1 MIIAWMLYA
10 TVLAG
15 FLAVAASL
23 LENGLSALG
32 IPTRWVWSA
41 ALLVSIIVPAT
52 ALVTPT
58 PSVQPLAVETALST
72 GIDFV
77 KPGVT
82 VGSRGFDGFRFLD
95 PINGLLTAVWL
106 FVTALILA
114 TLAWT
119 SWRTKRHASTWQP
132 SRVAGVNIVYSASSG
147 PAVVGCFPGTIV
159 LPRWTRRLGS
169 DRQEMMVMHEQ
180 EHIRAR
186 DTALI
191 LGGLLLVALIPW
203 NAIVWWQFK
212 RLKHAVELDC
222 DRRVLRRGVNRRAY
236 GELLIELT
244 ERGQRRLMPATAF
257 ATPKPLLSKRITLMM
272 NQTTRKFG
280 LRTFT
285 AIGTAAM
292 FIGIGCTLPTPPDP
306 VDIPERMNA
315 ATLNKELPL
324 GILKQQIAEAREGVT
339 ISETALAR
347 LEAGET
353 TFTWDAVAAERRE
366 QLVRSVQTARESYET
381 ILSEGKDN
389 VGISQYTARESAQDG
404 GPSIGAKLRG
414 RLTDSVLVYIDGVL
428 INGESTGSTLD
439 ETVFGRLSKL
449 NPDQIERIEIL
460 KAAAEARSDPDAVTP
475 SVIRIVTKQN

>member
-15 FLAVAASL
+15 FLAIAASL
-23 LENGLSALG
+23 LENGLSTLG

-41 ALLVSIIVPAT
+41 ALLVSIIVPAA

-58 PSVQPLAVETALST
+58 PSVQPLVLETALPPT
-72 GIDFV
+72 IDFV
-77 KPGVT
+77 KPIVT
-82 VGSRGFDGFRFLD
+82 VGSWRFDAFRFLD
-95 PINGLLTAVWL
+95 PINRPLTAVWL
-106 FVTALILA
+106 SVTALILA

-119 SWRTKRHASTWQP
+119 SWRTKRHATTWQP
-132 SRVAGVNIVYSASSG
+132 SQVAGVDIVYSASSG

-191 LGGLLLVALIPW
+191 LAGLLLAALVPW

-257 ATPKPLLSKRITLMM
+257 ATPKPLLSRRITLMM
-272 NQTTRKFG
+272 EQTRQ
-280 LRTFT
+280 L
-285 AIGTAAM
+285 
-292 FIGIGCTLPTPPDP
+292 
-306 VDIPERMNA
+306 
-315 ATLNKELPL
+315 
-324 GILKQQIAEAREGVT
+324 AEARERLT
-339 ISETALAR
+339 TSETALAR

-353 TFTWDAVAAERRE
+353 TFTWDAVAAERRK

-381 ILSEGKDN
+381 ILSEARDN
-389 VGISQYTARESAQDG
+389 VVISQYTARESAQDG
-404 GPSIGAKLRG
+404 DLPFGAKLRG

-439 ETVFGRLSKL
+439 EMLSGRLSKL

-460 KAAAEARSDPDAVTP
+460 KSAAEARLHPDAVTP
-475 SVIRIVTKQN
+475 STIRIVTKQN